1 MKKISLILIFIL
13 TFLFVDAARMYHGN
27 STYISDCEYTYSNGK
42 VYRGN
47 STYIYDIMFTYYNN
61 NIYNRNST
69 YSSDIIC
76 KYINGKCYKGNSTYI
91 SDVLWTYHNNRI
103 YKGNSTYISDCILT
117 VANNHVYRGN
127 STYSSDIIMTYE
139 GYIPMSVLIICAMN
153 LCRLSCFISY
163 IFCYGILF
171 KILHLIHNFVE
182 YFRTILRR
190 ITILNQTYL
199 YFKF

>member
-1 MKKISLILIFIL
+1 
-13 TFLFVDAARMYHGN
+13 
-27 STYISDCEYTYSNGK
+27 
-42 VYRGN
+42 
-47 STYIYDIMFTYYNN
+47 MFTYYNN

-117 VANNHVYRGN
+117 VANNHVYQGN

-153 LCRLSCFISY
+153 LPQQTQINSLNACLYDNDCIVPSNCFCHKQA
-163 IFCYGILF
+163 FLF
-171 KILHLIHNFVE
+171 LF
-182 YFRTILRR
+182 YSF
-190 ITILNQTYL
+190 L
-199 YFKF
+199 Y